1 MLNRISVCVCLLVL
15 SFGHLFSQVAG
26 LTRSGD
32 NVKQDAVFLDQYGG
46 EVEHPRLSRNG
57 NILHY
62 PPFLVFDSM
71 RVDSPDA
78 AMF

>member
-46 EVEHPRLSRNG
+46 
-57 NILHY
+57 
-62 PPFLVFDSM
+62 D
-71 RVDSPDA
+71 
-78 AMF
+78 